1 MKKFIIKL
9 SLISIF
15 VLLVFRF
22 TFVSLINDY
31 ENKIL
36 NIISSSNL
44 KEIKVD
50 FFDQIENI
58 NKKDKIFN
66 DNDAKILGVFIN
78 KLFNELKIK

>member
-36 NIISSSNL
+36 NIISSSNF
-44 KEIKVD
+44 KEIKLD
-50 FFDQIENI
+50 LLDQIENI
-58 NKKDKIFN
+58 NKKDKILN

>member
-44 KEIKVD
+44 KELKVD
-50 FFDQIENI
+50 FFDKIENI

-66 DNDAKILGVFIN
+66 DNDAKILSVFIN

>member
-15 VLLVFRF
+15 ALLVFRF
-22 TFVSLINDY
+22 TFVSLVNDY

>member
-50 FFDQIENI
+50 LLDQIENI
-58 NKKDKIFN
+58 NKKDKILN
-66 DNDAKILGVFIN
+66 DDDAKILGIFIN